1 MRLLFAKILALVST
15 LLILLLAVIFAW
27 LQNA

>member
-1 MRLLFAKILALVST
+1 MRLLFAKILALLSS
-15 LLILLLAVIFAW
+15 LLILLLAVIFAL

>member
-1 MRLLFAKILALVST
+1 MRLLFAKLLALVST